1 MKLLIKIT
9 TAIALASVCIAVA
22 TVPVKA
28 ENGMPSQVTFL
39 QKQMEIQKA
48 ENAKAQEYFKLQ
60 EARSKAEKRKIS
72 DIEMV
77 KRQAM
82 QGAVSGNNQL
92 LDMGET
98 VLQNANVDPYG
109 CGNIALM
116 DQAAYDGY
124 VSGMALLEQI
134 KQQTWMQYTFRT
146 H

>member
-1 MKLLIKIT
+1 MKLLMKIT
-9 TAIALASVCIAVA
+9 SLVAIAVVAAVV
-22 TVPVKA
+22 TVTPVKA
-28 ENGMPSQVTFL
+28 DSIPSQVVFL
-39 QKQMEIQKA
+39 MKQMEIQKA

-82 QGAVSGNNQL
+82 EGAVSGNNQL
-92 LDMGET
+92 LELGNT
-98 VLQNANVDPYG
+98 VLPYGTVDPNG

-116 DQAAYDGY
+116 DQAAYEGY
-124 VSGMALLEQI
+124 VSGMAMLEKI
-134 KQQTWMQYTFRT
+134 KQDTWMQYTFRT